1 MARVRYIILVLA
13 SEAYLYLLD
22 SNYFSHFIMRY
33 PVISTTYQSGN
44 NPARQGQVYLNAHY
58 DGSGTSSSTNI
69 TSSNTSRSS
78 NGPVVL
84 RRNKKK
90 QHQNLGTLFC
100 YTNVCSQTND
110 SVNGVLEFV

>member
-1 MARVRYIILVLA
+1 MTR
-13 SEAYLYLLD
+13 
-22 SNYFSHFIMRY
+22 

-100 YTNVCSQTND
+100 YYTRSQQIIV
-110 SVNGVLEFV
+110 SIGFWSFV

>member
-1 MARVRYIILVLA
+1 
-13 SEAYLYLLD
+13 
-22 SNYFSHFIMRY
+22 MRY

-100 YTNVCSQTND
+100 YTHSQQIIV
-110 SVNGVLEFV
+110 SMGFWSLCKVSIFMV

>member
-1 MARVRYIILVLA
+1 
-13 SEAYLYLLD
+13 
-22 SNYFSHFIMRY
+22 MRY

-100 YTNVCSQTND
+100 YQTHSQQIIV
-110 SVNGVLEFV
+110 SMGFWSLCKVSIFMV

>member
-1 MARVRYIILVLA
+1 
-13 SEAYLYLLD
+13 
-22 SNYFSHFIMRY
+22 MRY

-100 YTNVCSQTND
+100 YTRSQQIIV
-110 SVNGVLEFV
+110 SIGFWSLCKVSIFMV